1 MYELTIASLFI
12 VFFSISDNYVG
23 EVIGCKTRKLFMN
36 NMLFKHISLLF
47 FIYFA
52 VNLTNSQNEHPL
64 IALKKTIL
72 LWLFY
77 IVFIRMDTIYLG
89 ICISLLVIYFITGQ
103 YKSYLNDHDKKKYDS
118 QIEYLNKITGTIE
131 VIIFIP
137 LILGFLQYYK
147 DERKT
152 YGKSFRF
159 YKFILGHKKCK

>member
-36 NMLFKHISLLF
+36 NMLFKHISLIF

-52 VNLTNSQNEHPL
+52 VNLTNSQTEHPVVV
-64 IALKKTIL
+64 LKKTIL

-89 ICISLLVIYFITGQ
+89 ICISLLVTYFVTGQ
-103 YKSYLNDHDKKKYDS
+103 YKSYLKENDKTLYDS
-118 QIEYLNKITGTIE
+118 QIDNLSKITDTIE
-131 VIIFIP
+131 VVIFIP
-137 LILGFLQYYK
+137 LILGFSKYYK
-147 DERKT
+147 DEKKT
-152 YGKSFRF
+152 YGKSFSL
-159 YKFILGHKKCK
+159 YQFILGHKKCK

>member
-36 NMLFKHISLLF
+36 NMLFKHISLIF

-52 VNLTNSQNEHPL
+52 VNLTNSQTEHPFVV
-64 IALKKTIL
+64 LKKTIL

-89 ICISLLVIYFITGQ
+89 ICISLLVTYFVIGQ
-103 YKSYLNDHDKKKYDS
+103 YKSYLKENDKTLYDS
-118 QIEYLNKITGTIE
+118 QIDNLSKITDTIE
-131 VIIFIP
+131 VVIFIP
-137 LILGFLQYYK
+137 LILGFFKYYK

-152 YGKSFRF
+152 FGKSFSF
-159 YKFILGHKKCK
+159 YQFILGHKKCK

>member
-23 EVIGCKTRKLFMN
+23 EVIGCKTRKLFMKS
-36 NMLFKHISLLF
+36 MLFKHISLLF

-52 VNLTNSQNEHPL
+52 VNLTNNKHEHPL
-64 IALKKTIL
+64 NVLKKTIL

-77 IVFIRMDTIYLG
+77 LVFIRMDTFYLG

-103 YKSYLNDHDKKKYDS
+103 YKLYLQDNDKNKYDS
-118 QIEYLNKITGTIE
+118 EIANLNKATDTIE
-131 VIIFIP
+131 MIILIP
-137 LILGFLQYYK
+137 MLIGFVKYYK

-152 YGKSFRF
+152 YGKAFSFYQF
-159 YKFILGHKKCK
+159 VLGHKKCK

>member
-36 NMLFKHISLLF
+36 NMLFKHISLIF

-52 VNLTNSQNEHPL
+52 VNLTNSQTEHPFVV
-64 IALKKTIL
+64 LKKTIL

-89 ICISLLVIYFITGQ
+89 ICISLLVIYFVTGQ
-103 YKSYLNDHDKKKYDS
+103 YKSYLKENDKTLYDS
-118 QIEYLNKITGTIE
+118 QIDNLSKITDTIE
-131 VIIFIP
+131 VVIFIP
-137 LILGFLQYYK
+137 LILGFFKYYK

-152 YGKSFRF
+152 FGKSFSF
-159 YKFILGHKKCK
+159 YQFILGHKKCK